1 VPKIVTHLIFY
12 FCYFEVKDMNN
23 KQSGFSLIE
32 LLIVVV
38 MLGILSTVA
47 IPYLLKAVYRSEESN
62 VFASLRTMSS
72 AQVNYLSQ
80 KGRFARLDEL
90 NAAQG
95 NGLGNINGSG
105 QLIRGK
111 FTFQMSPAPTD
122 AELKQEYTIVATR
135 PAINNEPPL
144 TLTLDQTGRI
154 TGLFNDF

>member
-1 VPKIVTHLIFY
+1 
-12 FCYFEVKDMNN
+12 MNK

-32 LLIVVV
+32 LLIVVT

-47 IPYLLKAVYRSEESN
+47 VPYLLKAIYRSEESS
-62 VFASLRTMSS
+62 VYATLRTMSS
-72 AQVNYLSQ
+72 AQVSYISQ

-95 NGLGNINGSG
+95 NSLGNINGSG
-105 QLIRGK
+105 QIIRGK
-111 FTFQMSPAPTD
+111 FIFEMSPTPTD

-135 PAINNEPPL
+135 PAISSEAPL

-154 TGLFNDF
+154 TGLFDGF